1 MEEGH
6 CICRGKHLAT
16 ENFHTQEV
24 ESMGRHLSMERLVT
38 VKKQSSSHHHG
49 CEFLL
54 KSAVPL
60 AAPRGIA
67 RFFHQLRPSQKLPTM
82 YGLVCTVIYYITT

>member
-1 MEEGH
+1 MQGQ
-6 CICRGKHLAT
+6 RPAT
-16 ENFHTQEV
+16 ENFDTREV

-60 AAPRGIA
+60 AAQRGIDGSA
-67 RFFHQLRPSQKLPTM
+67 LGSSISFNPEVTHYVWSSAYSNILHN
-82 YGLVCTVIYYITT
+82 YIT